1 VATLEG
7 LTVFRFG
14 RRADLDDP
22 ALAREL
28 PRLVFQLAKE
38 IG

>member
-1 VATLEG
+1 LLEG

-14 RRADLDDP
+14 RRVDLEDP

-28 PRLVFQLAKE
+28 PRLVLKLAKE
-38 IG
+38 IDA